1 MAAAQNSTTTVLDV
15 VIKQNVS
22 SKTTSS
28 LQNLS
33 FSDLIGEYNSST
45 STNYLS
51 IQYSDLNPYTLWYIS
66 MALFVGAG
74 ILILILTLSVE
85 SLHRN
90 ALVYASF
97 SFQCFL
103 TAAMYLLMSLN
114 IGLLYE
120 AYDVHVEP
128 GIILQPG
135 TMLHRP
141 VDPPVYWIRNVLWAF
156 STTID
161 VFILTVFVD
170 STKNVSKQKK
180 SKTLLTWEYKAY
192 ILMINAALHT
202 CGVIGTIVPTSQL
215 SKWTYWVFGLA
226 LFVILMNQ
234 LASRQCALMKT
245 AERNAVLEPYRKLVR
260 VILVTWSLYPTLWA
274 VGDGSGTIGWNLKE
288 VLYAVIDYLSKFSLI
303 AMFLHVSQDLSGL
316 SLRLRRIFARDHN
329 Q

>member
-215 SKWTYWVFGLA
+215 SKVWYDDTTV
-226 LFVILMNQ
+226 VRLM
-234 LASRQCALMKT
+234 LEGSGRTGALMKT

-260 VILVTWSLYPTLWA
+260 VILVTWFENKTRRTRGA
-274 VGDGSGTIGWNLKE
+274 NG
-288 VLYAVIDYLSKFSLI
+288 
-303 AMFLHVSQDLSGL
+303 LSGPCIPHFGPSVMEAEL
-316 SLRLRRIFARDHN
+316 SDGI
-329 Q
+329 